1 MARPT
6 AQSASSK
13 NHCNANTERL
23 GLVRG
28 AQPTRSWKPGRVWV
42 ARDGIFPKAPKCLSA
57 YAPFE
62 SSLEALAHL
71 LLSTDSRIHSY
82 VCQPP
87 PLQYWT
93 PNESGGQDKR
103 EYTPDFIA
111 LTRDGNLLVLD
122 AKAARFAKDE
132 KWLKREP
139 YIRAAYKRD
148 HEAELVVWTEAELMA
163 EPRLTNARTMYR
175 HRFAPANRNAELA
188 VATRLERTDQ
198 KLSIGFICDEVSL
211 ELGCEPSEVFGSL
224 MRMALEGWISLGSD
238 RPYDAETLVSSM
250 EIV

>member
-1 MARPT
+1 MARQT
-6 AQSASSK
+6 AQSSSPL
-13 NHCNANTERL
+13 NHCNAQAERL

-28 AQPTRSWKPGRVWV
+28 ALPTRTWKPGRVWV
-42 ARDGIFPKAPKCLSA
+42 ARDGIFPKSSKCFSA

-87 PLQYWT
+87 CLHYWT
-93 PNESGGQDKR
+93 QNVSGGQDKR

-111 LTRDGNLLVLD
+111 LTRDGRLLVLD
-122 AKAARFAKDE
+122 AKAARFAEDE

-139 YIRAAYKRD
+139 HIRAAYKRD
-148 HEAELVVWTEAELMA
+148 HDAELIVWTEAELTA

-175 HRFAPANRNAELA
+175 HRFAPADRNAEFA
-188 VATRLERTDQ
+188 VAARLERTGQ
-198 KLSIGFICDEVSL
+198 KHSIGPICDEVSL
-211 ELGCEPSEVFGSL
+211 ELACEPSEVFGSV
-224 MRMALEGWISLGSD
+224 MRMALEGWIRLGSD
-238 RPYDAETLVSSM
+238 RPYDSETSISLM